1 MGMIASSLSGGGG
14 ISGGPTSG
22 TSGNASSSSGT
33 GAKTINVGGNPNRA
47 SLMSTPVLL
56 VGGAVVAFLLWRH
69 FRK

>member
-1 MGMIASSLSGGGG
+1 MSQLSSLTGGGGG

-47 SLMSTPVLL
+47 SIMSTPVLL
-56 VGGAVVAFLLWRH
+56 VAAAVGAFLLWRH
-69 FRK
+69 FHK